1 MSKYGSLMVVMH
13 LFANLY
19 TVVFWEFVLYCSYT
33 CISPPQSYC
42 QNSVTK
48 LIEIS
53 GTKQGM
59 GVVCI

>member
-42 QNSVTK
+42 QNSV
-48 LIEIS
+48 
-53 GTKQGM
+53 
-59 GVVCI
+59 